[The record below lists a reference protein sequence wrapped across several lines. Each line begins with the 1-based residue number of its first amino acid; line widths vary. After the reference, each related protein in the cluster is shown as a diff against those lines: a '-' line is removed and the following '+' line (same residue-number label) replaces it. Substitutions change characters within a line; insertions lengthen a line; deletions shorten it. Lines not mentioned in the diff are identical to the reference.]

1 MAPAGWP
8 AERQWGNGGSGGRP
22 GEAGDGVVT
31 RPRSLGNRASC
42 RKEPT
47 QTSRAGPVSQ
57 GCRSTETQPSQVQAC
72 LETQLLA
79 HPQPLTPWI
88 PPPSAG
94 LREHPFLHLTIV
106 TPAPSER
113 GHRASEQVSGVLSQG
128 LLSVQVH
135 VGFQI
140 QKVKV
145 SAQLTPCLTEIPW
158 PLLRG
163 LRKKAF

>member
-8 AERQWGNGGSGGRP
+8 AERQWGNGGSGGQP
-22 GEAGDGVVT
+22 GEAGDGVGT

-47 QTSRAGPVSQ
+47 PTSRAGPISQ
-57 GCRSTETQPSQVQAC
+57 GHRPTETQPSQLQAF

-79 HPQPLTPWI
+79 HPQPLTPRI
-88 PPPSAG
+88 PPPSVG

-106 TPAPSER
+106 TPAPNER
-113 GHRASEQVSGVLSQG
+113 GHRASEQVSGSCPRG
-128 LLSVQVH
+128 LSVQVH

-145 SAQLTPCLTEIPW
+145 SVQLTPCLMEIPR
-158 PLLRG
+158 PLLRD
-163 LRKKAF
+163 LREKAF